1 MVPEAIREEKRGVAI
16 DPGVLRENLTEFLGD
31 VGVGKWGDV

>member
-16 DPGVLRENLTEFLGD
+16 DPGVLREKLTDFLGD
-31 VGVGKWGDV
+31 VGMMWGGDE